1 MRALVQHLHT
11 GSQLMA
17 LSLVSAGAWASSCAP
32 VTSGYLIGPPV
43 SYFLEDRSAQAPR
56 RQEHTLVGAD
66 PQSFQ
71 VVRHPM
77 YETGPCASRRV
88 EYGRDK
94 QHVFHQWKVIRG
106 ADPQTYTFLDAH
118 YARDKT
124 AIYSLARRLTTRINA
139 FQTLAGGYATD
150 GRHHFY
156 QDKVIKG
163 RGFELLGAPAHSS
176 LGYARTEH
184 RVYHKGQVLAYA
196 DARSFELF
204 KPEVGITRDKRAVY
218 FDDQIIAGAD
228 PATFEQ
234 VHGYT
239 FKDRGGVYTEGRRLG
254 GINPASVRATEF
266 GNYLVDDQSVFKA
279 GQRLAGRD
287 AATFAELQHPWSRD
301 KLGAYYQDVAV
312 PGVDL
317 PSFKTTGLDRAEDR
331 NYRYEGPRRA
341 CKFNADDPQALPVC
355 VPGKTP

>member
-1 MRALVQHLHT
+1 MRTLKQHFHS

-32 VTSGYLIGPPV
+32 VTSGYRIGPPV
-43 SYFLEDRSAQAPR
+43 SYFMEDRTAQPPL
-56 RQEHTLVGAD
+56 RQEHTLTGAD

-71 VVRHPM
+71 IVRHPM
-77 YETGPCASRRV
+77 YETGPCAGRRV
-88 EYGRDK
+88 EYGRDHR
-94 QHVFHQWKVIRG
+94 HVFHQWKVIRG

-124 AIYSLARRLTTRINA
+124 AIYSLAKRLTTRIDD
-139 FQTLAGGYATD
+139 FQTLGAGYATD

-156 QDKVIKG
+156 QDTIIKG
-163 RGFELLGAPAHSS
+163 RGFELLGGSVHGSR
-176 LGYARTEH
+176 GYARTER
-184 RVYHKGQVLAYA
+184 RVYYKGQVLAHA

-218 FDDQIIAGAD
+218 FDNLVIAGAD
-228 PATFEQ
+228 PSTFEQ
-234 VHGYT
+234 VHSYT
-239 FKDRGGVYTEGRRLG
+239 FRDRNSVYTESRRLD

-266 GNYLVDDQSVFKA
+266 GNYLVDDHSVFKA

-301 KLGAYYQDVAV
+301 KLGAYYQDSAV

-317 PSFKTTGLDRAEDR
+317 SSFKTTSLNRAEDR

-341 CKFNADDPQALPVC
+341 CKFSADDPQPLPVC
-355 VPGKTP
+355 G